1 MPGSYTPTAWTVRAA
16 CLQAPRQIPWWPRA
30 SAVKEAVGGSTNAT
44 SSTFIDINPDAAL
57 DDFRHLVNRFLLL
70 VIAFRLFPDD
80 ADAFPGI
87 AGGIGEQVFIDPGEG
102 FPVHPQFGF
111 PDFKTDGGFY
121 ALPSS
126 RFLTT
131 ISTGTGNAD
140 SASAPGRLPGMGTD
154 VPYAGRR

>member
-1 MPGSYTPTAWTVRAA
+1 MS
-16 CLQAPRQIPWWPRA
+16 I
-30 SAVKEAVGGSTNAT
+30 T
-44 SSTFIDINPDAAL
+44 SEKPYRYAKNSLNPYYVQVQNL
-57 DDFRHLVNRFLLL
+57 EKMLSV
-70 VIAFRLFPDD
+70 
-80 ADAFPGI
+80 
-87 AGGIGEQVFIDPGEG
+87 GIGEQVFIDPGDG
-102 FPVHPQFGF
+102 SPVHPQFGF